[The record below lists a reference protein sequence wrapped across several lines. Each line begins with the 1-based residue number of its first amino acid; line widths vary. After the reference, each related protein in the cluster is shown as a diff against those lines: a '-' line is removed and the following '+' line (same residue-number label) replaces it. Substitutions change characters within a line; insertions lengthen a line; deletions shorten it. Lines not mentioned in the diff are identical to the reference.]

1 MSYKPPYVITPII
14 VSLVAKI
21 SEKLGQLSV
30 LKTQENNLYL
40 RRINRIR
47 TIQGSLAIEG
57 NTLTEMQITAV
68 LDGKAV
74 IAPPRE
80 VQEVRN
86 AIKAY
91 EKLTKWRPTSQQD
104 LLAAHQTLMQGL
116 IDDVGQ
122 YRNTGVGVMK
132 GKKVI
137 HMAPSAECVNGLMFD
152 LFDWLACSD
161 EHPLILSSIF
171 HYEFAFIH
179 PFADGNG
186 RMGRLWQTLILSQW
200 QDIFSYLPVESLIYA
215 HQDDYYLALQQS
227 TKQANSVPFIEFIL
241 QMILD
246 SCNEDTPQVTPQ
258 VKQLISIVNGEMS
271 KEELMFALSLKD
283 ARNFRQRYLLPAIS
297 NNLIEMKQADKPTAR
312 HKNIDWFNY
321 ERPLHKY
328 E

>member
-14 VSLVAKI
+14 VSLAAKI
-21 SEKLGQLSV
+21 SGKLGQLSV

-86 AIKAY
+86 AIKVY
-91 EKLTKWRPTSQQD
+91 EKLTKWHPTSQQD

-122 YRNTGVGVMK
+122 YRNTGVGIMK

-137 HMAPSAECVNGLMFD
+137 HMTPSAERVNGLMFD

-171 HYEFAFIH
+171 HYEFEFIH

-227 TKQANSVPFIEFIL
+227 TKQANSAPFIEFIL

-246 SCNEDTPQVTPQ
+246 SCNEDTPQ

-297 NNLIEMKQADKPTAR
+297 NNLIEMTQADKPNSPTQ
-312 HKNIDWFNY
+312 
-321 ERPLHKY
+321 KY
-328 E
+328 RLV

>member
-122 YRNTGVGVMK
+122 YRNTGVGIMK

-137 HMAPSAECVNGLMFD
+137 HMAPSAERVNGLR
-152 LFDWLACSD
+152 LFS
-161 EHPLILSSIF
+161 
-171 HYEFAFIH
+171 
-179 PFADGNG
+179 
-186 RMGRLWQTLILSQW
+186 
-200 QDIFSYLPVESLIYA
+200 
-215 HQDDYYLALQQS
+215 
-227 TKQANSVPFIEFIL
+227 
-241 QMILD
+241 
-246 SCNEDTPQVTPQ
+246 
-258 VKQLISIVNGEMS
+258 
-271 KEELMFALSLKD
+271 
-283 ARNFRQRYLLPAIS
+283 
-297 NNLIEMKQADKPTAR
+297 
-312 HKNIDWFNY
+312 
-321 ERPLHKY
+321 
-328 E
+328 

>member
-122 YRNTGVGVMK
+122 YRNTGVGIMK

-227 TKQANSVPFIEFIL
+227 TKQANSAPFIEFIL

-258 VKQLISIVNGEMS
+258 VKQLISIINGEMS

-297 NNLIEMKQADKPTAR
+297 NNLIEMKQADKLNSPTQ
-312 HKNIDWFNY
+312 
-321 ERPLHKY
+321 KY
-328 E
+328 RLV

>member
-91 EKLTKWRPTSQQD
+91 EKLTKWRTHFR
-104 LLAAHQTLMQGL
+104 LLFAA
-116 IDDVGQ
+116 I
-122 YRNTGVGVMK
+122 
-132 GKKVI
+132 
-137 HMAPSAECVNGLMFD
+137 
-152 LFDWLACSD
+152 
-161 EHPLILSSIF
+161 
-171 HYEFAFIH
+171 
-179 PFADGNG
+179 
-186 RMGRLWQTLILSQW
+186 
-200 QDIFSYLPVESLIYA
+200 
-215 HQDDYYLALQQS
+215 
-227 TKQANSVPFIEFIL
+227 
-241 QMILD
+241 
-246 SCNEDTPQVTPQ
+246 
-258 VKQLISIVNGEMS
+258 
-271 KEELMFALSLKD
+271 
-283 ARNFRQRYLLPAIS
+283 
-297 NNLIEMKQADKPTAR
+297 
-312 HKNIDWFNY
+312 
-321 ERPLHKY
+321 
-328 E
+328 